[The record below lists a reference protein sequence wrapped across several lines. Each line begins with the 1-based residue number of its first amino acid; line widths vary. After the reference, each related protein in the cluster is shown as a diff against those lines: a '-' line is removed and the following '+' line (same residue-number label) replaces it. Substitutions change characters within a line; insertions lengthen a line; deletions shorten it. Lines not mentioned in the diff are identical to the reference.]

1 VENGEIA
8 LEKFKCATFDLVIIK
23 RAAITFNIYVLQV
36 SKQFSRSWRRMGRA
50 ILMSPLSP
58 N

>member
-1 VENGEIA
+1 MENGEIA
-8 LEKFKCATFDLVIIK
+8 LEKFKCAIFDLVIIK
-23 RAAITFNIYVLQV
+23 RAAIAFNIYVLQV

-50 ILMSPLSP
+50 ILMSPLSS